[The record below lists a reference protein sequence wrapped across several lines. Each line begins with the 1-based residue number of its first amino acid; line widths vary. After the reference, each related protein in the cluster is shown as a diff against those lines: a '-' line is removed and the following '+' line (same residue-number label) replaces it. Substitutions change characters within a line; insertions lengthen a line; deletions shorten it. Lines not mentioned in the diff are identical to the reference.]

1 MPRQKENCLDK
12 KPRHYPSTNNCLEI
26 IGWIGGNWFV
36 RECMSS
42 SRDWNHVFLIK
53 SFICIYFKLL
63 QKVNHIVQMFKMEIF
78 DYIDNDVEFLISIYA
93 NYVNENLSQSQK
105 NIFVNLHN
113 FHFSVLSHHQH
124 WRCWQQPINDIEA
137 LHYYLFSFVSLVID
151 DTIIFAI
158 DFPFNLEDEHW

>member
-1 MPRQKENCLDK
+1 
-12 KPRHYPSTNNCLEI
+12 
-26 IGWIGGNWFV
+26 
-36 RECMSS
+36 MSS

-105 NIFVNLHN
+105 KYIREF
-113 FHFSVLSHHQH
+113 
-124 WRCWQQPINDIEA
+124 
-137 LHYYLFSFVSLVID
+137 
-151 DTIIFAI
+151 T
-158 DFPFNLEDEHW
+158 